1 MCVYIYVYMH
11 SITWRVSCL
20 IVIFGVSLHSRS
32 VFGVSIHSIWVH
44 FWNLKIEFMYAT
56 QLISDGNGQFDTDFY
71 CPTKPGNPLRSN
83 IDNQKNLPH
92 ILVYLYICMCV
103 HKYMYTYIYIYIYI
117 TYWMYI
123 CTYIYVYIYIFV
135 YVYMYIYVVHIYT
148 FIHNYI

>member
-103 HKYMYTYIYIYIYI
+103 HKYMYTYIYIYIWNYI
-117 TYWMYI
+117 LD
-123 CTYIYVYIYIFV
+123 
-135 YVYMYIYVVHIYT
+135 VYMYIYICIYIYICLCIYVYICSAYIY
-148 FIHNYI
+148 IHA